1 MIKGKTESGFNFK
14 IDEATFNDMELL
26 ELLVDADN
34 GNYLAISKVLDIIL
48 GQDQKKKLYDHV
60 RNDNG
65 RVQIDLVTNEVRRSS
80 HFRVQRQKT
89 RLPRPCD
96 QRVRG

>member
-65 RVQIDLVTNEVRRSS
+65 RVQIDLVTNEVKEILTLSGTKAKNSS
-80 HFRVQRQKT
+80 T
-89 RLPRPCD
+89 SPM
-96 QRVRG
+96 